1 MEMTLRRIAM
11 KTPLGIAVLV
21 LAAGCATQ
29 GDTQVAQAECKV
41 YPITT
46 ASAAGRKPN
55 ASPLEQRHAEMQL
68 ASSDYR
74 MRQLRERGYDGNVE
88 QSLRDCAM
96 R

>member
-1 MEMTLRRIAM
+1 M
-11 KTPLGIAVLV
+11 KTPLAVAILA

-46 ASAAGRKPN
+46 ASVAGRKPN
-55 ASPLEQRHAEMQL
+55 VSPLEQRHAEMQL
-68 ASSDYR
+68 ASTDFR
-74 MRQLRERGYDGNVE
+74 QRQLRERGFDGTVE
-88 QSLRDCAM
+88 QSLRDCAT